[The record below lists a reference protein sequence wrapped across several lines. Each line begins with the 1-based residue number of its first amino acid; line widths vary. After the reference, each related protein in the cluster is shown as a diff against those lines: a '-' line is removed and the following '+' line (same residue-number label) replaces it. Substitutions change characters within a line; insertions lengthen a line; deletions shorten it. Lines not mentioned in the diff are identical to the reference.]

1 MPLQSATGLDD
12 RHSSLYVGKMSKLLH
27 FSTIDVDSAAVAAVG
42 VIPLP
47 GNQSRV
53 RIFLTGGGVI
63 DITEK
68 REEARQIWLGEDSDE
83 LRMSRLVEQNSQLRE
98 AFDQVHSALRMA
110 SEQSTREDMWSCIV
124 SSRQQLSKVAG

>member
-1 MPLQSATGLDD
+1 
-12 RHSSLYVGKMSKLLH
+12 MSKLLH
-27 FSTIDVDSAAVAAVG
+27 FSTIDVDSSAVAAVG